1 VGRRRGRI
9 GIVSSAI
16 DKRHQSS
23 AAAPVRSRRPILIF
37 IAVLI
42 GILLTF
48 YGIRIA
54 TDAPFLGK
62 WRIRTT
68 PDKTG

>member
-1 VGRRRGRI
+1 M
-9 GIVSSAI
+9 SSAI
-16 DKRHQSS
+16 DERHQSS

-54 TDAPFLGK
+54 TDVTLPAGEL
-62 WRIRTT
+62 WVRTT
-68 PDKTG
+68 PGKTG

>member
-1 VGRRRGRI
+1 
-9 GIVSSAI
+9 VSSAI

-37 IAVLI
+37 IAALI
-42 GILLTF
+42 SILLTF

>member
-1 VGRRRGRI
+1 
-9 GIVSSAI
+9 VSSAI
-16 DKRHQSS
+16 DERHQSS

>member
-1 VGRRRGRI
+1 MN
-9 GIVSSAI
+9 SAI
-16 DKRHQSS
+16 DERHRSS
-23 AAAPVRSRRPILIF
+23 PAAPLHSRRPILIF

-42 GILLTF
+42 GIVLTF

-54 TDAPFLGK
+54 TDVPFLGK
-62 WRIRTT
+62 WWIRTT

>member
-1 VGRRRGRI
+1 
-9 GIVSSAI
+9 VSPAI

-68 PDKTG
+68 PDKTR

>member
-62 WRIRTT
+62 WWIRTT